1 MNTADFFTPNFIS
14 GCLIA
19 MASLLSLP
27 AVMAQPNAKK
37 PNDLIKPP
45 ELILNLPDSRLQTD
59 DASWTQPSQH
69 SADSKQIIVGSRRKA
84 PLNLDCG
91 VDVYPTVNP
100 DISLSSRLT
109 GECDFKYR
117 Y

>member
-1 MNTADFFTPNFIS
+1 VNTADFFTPNFVS
-14 GCLIA
+14 GCLIV

-27 AVMAQPNAKK
+27 AVMAQPSAKK
-37 PNDLIKPP
+37 TNDLIKPP
-45 ELILNLPDSRLQTD
+45 ELILSLPDSKLQTD
-59 DASWTQPSQH
+59 DSSWTQPSQR
-69 SADSKQIIVGSRRKA
+69 ADSKQIIVGSRRKA

-91 VDVYPTVNP
+91 VDVYQYANP
-100 DISLSSRLT
+100 DVSLSSRLT